1 MATIARARCSSCGGF
16 IIASHGPSPKDPGIM
31 VFGTW
36 RHTPPLVGVPH
47 HEAKYDWRTPILDEF
62 QPINSIHGVKSTGER
77 MKRVRAENPLPPK
90 RDKPDAVGLWKEAGK
105 QMKKEK
111 KRKQNKKGRGK
122 SYLVGSSDGDTQTW
136 TANIEVTPQPLEPDY
151 RTAYIMLANL
161 VQEVRDARA
170 QEVKRSIKHKQTLIR
185 NALPGYHDWAAF
197 NHKFDGDYRILS
209 PTIRKLI
216 HDARNIDLLVK
227 GDTNA

>member
-1 MATIARARCSSCGGF
+1 
-16 IIASHGPSPKDPGIM
+16 
-31 VFGTW
+31 
-36 RHTPPLVGVPH
+36 
-47 HEAKYDWRTPILDEF
+47 
-62 QPINSIHGVKSTGER
+62 
-77 MKRVRAENPLPPK
+77 MKRVRAENPLSPK
-90 RDKPDAVGLWKEAGK
+90 RDKSDAVGLWKDAGK
-105 QMKKEK
+105 QMKKDKKIKAKLHGRK
-111 KRKQNKKGRGK
+111 KRGESKLAGTSN
-122 SYLVGSSDGDTQTW
+122 GDTQTW
-136 TANIEVTPQPLEPDY
+136 TANIEVTPPLEPDY

-185 NALPGYHDWAAF
+185 DALPGYHDWAAF